1 MFTEHSLTLQ
11 KGGQACGA
19 TRRPGLT
26 ERNAILPQGQP
37 FLSCEKKKKLHQASH
52 SFKISKRLASFT
64 RQVNKFSLS

>member
-11 KGGQACGA
+11 KGGQACRA

-52 SFKISKRLASFT
+52 HIHL
-64 RQVNKFSLS
+64 KFPRGLPLSRDR